1 MRGEINKLFIIK
13 QIKKPRL
20 CSVVLQSFKSLL
32 RPGCFTIEQ
41 STVKPPF
48 LLNIVIRLY
57 SYNNETWPLSVH
69 TNSLDEILICL

>member
-32 RPGCFTIEQ
+32 RPGCFTIKQ
-41 STVKPPF
+41 SAVEASF
-48 LLNIVIRLY
+48 LLNTIMRLY
-57 SYNNETWPLSVH
+57 SHNNETCGVISAHKL
-69 TNSLDEILICL
+69 T